1 MLVTKKKTE
10 EKYAKLSDLAR
21 KKKTQLMYAS
31 LATYRLLCDSQPP
44 VHGR

>member
-1 MLVTKKKTE
+1 MLVTKIKKE